1 LNPSLSNHDNEGV
14 MMEEDMTDARAADHA
29 ERESTLAQFEQTIE
43 KPMQVL
49 GFIWLGLL
57 IIEFTRGRSA
67 LVAVL
72 STIIWI
78 IFIIDF
84 TIRLVLAPD
93 KSDYFK
99 HNWLLTIS
107 LIVPALRV
115 FSLLSALRF
124 LRAAR
129 VLRSFRLVRVV
140 GSLNRGM
147 SALGRSMKR
156 RGLGYVLALSTLI
169 TFGGAAGMF
178 YFERGGAYGIAD
190 YGSALWWTA
199 MIMTTL
205 GSDYWPKSAEGRVLC
220 LLLSFYA
227 FAVWGYVTASL
238 SSYFVGRDADDDEAE
253 VPGKKEIES
262 LRAEL
267 VGLRNDIRTI
277 RQ

>member
-1 LNPSLSNHDNEGV
+1 
-14 MMEEDMTDARAADHA
+14 MTDARAADHA

-72 STIIWI
+72 STIIWV

-84 TIRLVLAPD
+84 AIRLILAPD
-93 KSDYFK
+93 KSDYLK

-115 FSLLSALRF
+115 FSVLSALRF

-129 VLRSFRLVRVV
+129 VLRGFRLVRVV

-156 RGLGYVLALSTLI
+156 RGVGYVLALSTLI

-178 YFERGGAYGIAD
+178 YFEHGASYGIAD

-199 MIMTTL
+199 MIMTTM
-205 GSDYWPKSAEGRVLC
+205 GSTYWPQTAEGRLLC
-220 LLLSFYA
+220 VALALYA
-227 FAVWGYVTASL
+227 FAMFGYITATVASF
-238 SSYFVGRDADDDEAE
+238 FVARDAEQDNAPVAGQVSVDAL
-253 VPGKKEIES
+253 GRQIE
-262 LRAEL
+262 EL
-267 VGLRNDIRTI
+267 SHKIDAMQQPPT
-277 RQ
+277 RQPQLTRR